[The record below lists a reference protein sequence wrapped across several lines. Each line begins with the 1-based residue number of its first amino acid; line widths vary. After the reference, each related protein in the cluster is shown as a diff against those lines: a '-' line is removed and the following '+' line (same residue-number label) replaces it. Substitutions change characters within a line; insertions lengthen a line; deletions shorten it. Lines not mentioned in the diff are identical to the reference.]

1 MKTSCPRYRFA
12 ALAALALG
20 VLLALPASAA
30 EPAPTKNYVGMNT
43 FFARDWDGIFP
54 WADVMHFSR
63 RWITPTDAN
72 GVPQRDFTAVFTI
85 PAKLINNVYTPG
97 YWVND
102 TYNLKFTGQ
111 ATLSLPA
118 EEVGRVTIANQSW
131 DSNPASPTYN
141 TTTATV
147 TINYP
152 YDQHA
157 PITVEIN
164 LTNTKQLPA
173 DAPGNGVAGI
183 SLFKTTSGTF
193 CGLNNVYTLMD
204 ADEWPTSDARAFILT
219 NTNLPLGLYKLQF
232 TGQATITDARNGA
245 ADTETYFTVTNQ
257 VYNSTTHTTTAD
269 ITVLQPATQPP
280 TINMLFT
287 DTHRFNGTTLLGT
300 NTGITNVRLWRP
312 GYTVAV
318 NAPISAPTTPLFATE
333 YKTIMGKAQAIR
345 FMDWCDANSNPV
357 ILWSERTRVSNAS
370 WARADRILNN
380 HGGDLGVP
388 YEVMVRLCN
397 ELNADLYINLPAL
410 ADFGD
415 ANQTYARNLAKL
427 IKYGSDGVN
436 PYASPQASPVW
447 APLNSNLKVYVEYGN
462 ETWNAGG
469 AFFCYRWTLK
479 ITDDILADTAN
490 THPIEFDG
498 QTSRYVIHNRY
509 IAYRTAQ
516 IADAFRSV
524 FPTEMMTRVR
534 PVFMSQKG
542 DPTPLGQLTD
552 GLKFLDQFYGTIHSL
567 NSTVRPV
574 TDFLYG
580 GGGSAYYHVT
590 NSDPDPDIFFA
601 PTNWPEAGFA
611 PAIQT
616 DAVWMGNYGL
626 KRIAYEGGIALDS
639 KVGLSPEQATTLNA
653 DPRMQALVQTYH
665 DLWTANGGDLL
676 LYYTCRGP
684 AAWEFTPA
692 YNQFDSP
699 KLLAFDAIRTAPG
712 RAVLTAG
719 AIIHGTNTTPVTGT
733 QIYRDLNIPTIGS
746 KLFTKAT
753 DAATGEEV
761 FSGFT
766 EGNWLASGA
775 TVPTTNTYRCSIR
788 YKLTGTVATD
798 LDILVN
804 GVLATTVTVAGTNAV
819 MADTPL
825 FDVTLPEGFAVIRV
839 QRKVGSGGSATMSM
853 RSATFTLPDVTTN
866 LIGRWKFDGNA
877 QDSSGT
883 GKNGTVTGSPT
894 YTSTGVPVGAQAINL
909 SGTGQYVTLTGYN
922 GITGSAAR
930 TCSAWVKTTAA
941 GTIRPI
947 IAWGTTATGSKWVVT
962 VDTTGHFRVEISSGS
977 ITSSATI
984 NDGTWH
990 HVAVTF
996 ADDGTPNISDAKL
1009 YIDSVLD
1016 TSPTVVAKALNTVAG
1031 TAAQIGRDQSS
1042 RLWNGAL
1049 DDVRLYDRALSTA
1062 EIEAIYFQAQ

>member
-1 MKTSCPRYRFA
+1 MNTPSRPRFA
-12 ALAALALG
+12 AAAILALA
-20 VLLALPASAA
+20 VLLSLPVFAA

-43 FFARDWDGIFP
+43 YFARDWDGIFP
-54 WADVMHFSR
+54 WADVMHFSK
-63 RWITPTDAN
+63 RWITPTNAT

-85 PAKLINNVYTPG
+85 PAKLVNGVYTPG
-97 YWVND
+97 YWIND

-118 EEVGRVTIANQSW
+118 EEVGRVTITNQAW
-131 DSNPASPTYN
+131 DSNPLSPTYN

-152 YDQHA
+152 YDLHA
-157 PITVEIN
+157 PITVEVN

-193 CGLNNVYTLMD
+193 CTLNNVYTLTD
-204 ADEWPTSDARAFILT
+204 ADEWPTSDARAFVYS
-219 NTNLPLGLYKLQF
+219 NASLPLGVYKLQF
-232 TGQATITDARNGA
+232 TGQATIADAKNGPT
-245 ADTETYFTVTNQ
+245 DTETYFTVSNQ

-269 ITVLQPATQPP
+269 LTVVQPATQLP
-280 TINMLFT
+280 TINILFT
-287 DTHRFNGTTLLGT
+287 DTHRFNGTTLLGV

-318 NAPISAPTTPLFATE
+318 NAPISATTTPMFATE

-345 FMDWCDANSNPV
+345 FMDWCDVNSNP
-357 ILWSERTRVSNAS
+357 IRLWADRTRVSDAS
-370 WARADRILNN
+370 WARADRVLND

-397 ELNADLYINLPAL
+397 ELNADLYINIPAF

-415 ANQTYARNLAKL
+415 ANQTYVKNLAKL

-436 PYASPQASPVW
+436 PYASTQTSPVW
-447 APLNSNLKVYVEYGN
+447 APLNPNLKVYIEYGN

-479 ITDDILADTAN
+479 ITDDILADTAT

-498 QTSRYVIHNRY
+498 QTSRFVIHNRY
-509 IAYRTAQ
+509 IAYRTSQ
-516 IADAFRSV
+516 IAEAFRSI

-534 PVFMSQKG
+534 PVFMGQKG
-542 DPTPLGQLTD
+542 DPLPGGQLTD
-552 GLKFLDQFYGTIHSL
+552 GLKFLDQFYGTIHAL

-574 TDFLYG
+574 SDFLYG
-580 GGGSAYYHVT
+580 GGGSAYYHVI
-590 NSDPDPDIFFA
+590 NSDPDPNIFFA
-601 PTNWPEAGFA
+601 TTNWPEPGFG
-611 PAIQT
+611 PAIQN

-626 KRIAYEGGIALDS
+626 KRLAYEGGIELGS
-639 KVGLSPEQATTLNA
+639 KVALTNPQSLVLNA
-653 DPRMQALVQTYH
+653 DPRMRDVVNGYH
-665 DLWTANGGDLL
+665 NVWSANGGDLL

-684 AAWEFTPA
+684 AAWEFTPT

-699 KLLAFDAIRTAPG
+699 KLLAVDDIRTAANRTPS
-712 RAVLTAG
+712 TAG
-719 AIIHGTNTTPVTGT
+719 AVVHGTNTTPVTGT
-733 QIYRDLNIPTIGS
+733 LIFRDTTTQTIGS

-753 DAATGEEV
+753 DTATGEDV
-761 FSGFT
+761 FSGYT
-766 EGNWLASGA
+766 EGNWLAFAVSSPSA
-775 TVPTTNTYRCSIR
+775 NSYKCSIR
-788 YKLTGTVATD
+788 YKLTGTVSTD

-819 MADTPL
+819 MADTPQ
-825 FDVTLPEGFAVIRV
+825 FDLTLPEGFTVVRI
-839 QRKVGSGGSATMSM
+839 QRKIGSGGSATMSM

-894 YTSTGVPVGAQAINL
+894 YTSTGVPVGVQAINL

-922 GITGSAAR
+922 GITGTAAR
-930 TCSAWVKTTAA
+930 TTSAWVKTTAS

-962 VDTTGHFRVEISSGS
+962 VDATGHFRVEISSGS

-984 NDGTWH
+984 NDGQWH

-996 ADDGTPNISDAKL
+996 ANDGTPNIGDAKL
-1009 YIDSVLD
+1009 YVDSVLD
-1016 TSPTVVAKALNTVAG
+1016 TAPTIVAGALNTVAG
-1031 TAAQIGRDQSS
+1031 TAVQIGRDQSS

-1049 DDVRLYDRALSTA
+1049 DDVRLYDRALTAA
-1062 EIEAIYFQAQ
+1062 EIEAVYYQAQ